1 MKKVL
6 FTIFS
11 IFCFVFTAFAQDST
25 MTVVGPGVKYHSVK
39 KVDPYNIKILEI
51 DISNQN
57 IKIETV
63 LARDVLGTGFERT
76 STMALRSNSNGHYV
90 LGAIN
95 ADFFGI
101 SAPTNPYSFLGSS
114 MVQNYEFNQGKYSAR
129 TSFGITGNKI
139 PLFDK
144 LTFTG
149 EVKAKNNKTI
159 GITYVNQERITNSM
173 VLYNKYMGANT
184 LTNQWGVEIKV
195 EPIEPMAVNS

>member
-6 FTIFS
+6 FTILCVY
-11 IFCFVFTAFAQDST
+11 CFVFTVFAQDST

-39 KVDPYNIKILEI
+39 KGDPYNIKILEI
-51 DISNQN
+51 DISNPN

-76 STMALRSNSNGHYV
+76 SSMAIRSNSNGHYV

-101 SAPTNPYSFLGSS
+101 STPTDPYSFLGSS

-129 TSFGITGNKI
+129 TSFGLTENKT
-139 PLFDK
+139 PLFNI

-149 EVKAKNNKTI
+149 KVKAKNNKTI
-159 GITYVNQERITNSM
+159 DITNVNQVRVTNSM
-173 VLYNKYMGANT
+173 VLYNKYI
-184 LTNQWGVEIKV
+184 LYLQY
-195 EPIEPMAVNS
+195 